1 MTAGGGVGE
10 LLLVA
15 VLTVTW
21 WIPTF
26 VALTDLHNRKGVR
39 RVAVWRWTAV
49 LCIPVVGALLYLRR
63 GRHQLS

>member
-1 MTAGGGVGE
+1 MDGLGD

-15 VLTVTW
+15 VLAGAW

-39 RVAVWRWTAV
+39 RVDVWRWTLL
-49 LCIPVVGALLYLRR
+49 LCVPVIGALLYLTR
-63 GRHQLS
+63 GRYQLTKS